1 VSEQLKFLGYGI
13 VPTDMPPTSIVTAT
27 HARFISSMHMNKLI
41 SMETL
46 DQRSSTEVAAINLF
60 FPDVQSDAI
69 QICMAAWL
77 STLCMIDDILEEMHP
92 LAARMSLEHSIDI
105 VLGRKEIDFQGK
117 TDSFTTHARI
127 RNIITNILQSI
138 WHPTKIKLQ
147 TS

>member
-1 VSEQLKFLGYGI
+1 MY
-13 VPTDMPPTSIVTAT
+13 
-27 HARFISSMHMNKLI
+27 MNKLI
-41 SMETL
+41 SMENL
-46 DQRSSTEVAAINLF
+46 SQRSSTEVAAINLF

-92 LAARMSLEHSIDI
+92 SAARMSLEHSIDI

-117 TDSFTTHARI
+117 TDSFTAHARI
-127 RNIITNILQSI
+127 RNIIANILQSI
-138 WHPTKIKLQ
+138 WHPTKAKLQ